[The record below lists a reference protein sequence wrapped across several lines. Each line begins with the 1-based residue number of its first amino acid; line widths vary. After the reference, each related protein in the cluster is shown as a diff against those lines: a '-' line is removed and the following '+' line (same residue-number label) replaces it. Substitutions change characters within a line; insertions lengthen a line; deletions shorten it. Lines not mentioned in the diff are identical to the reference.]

1 MWKILFYVPFISKV
15 NAAERNKRYGC
26 TAKTWNLKYMY
37 FAIVKKKDLYGYDMI
52 KILQKYF
59 KDTDESTLYAILRR
73 LHKEGLTNLY
83 YSERSH
89 GPKRKYYKITEKGEE
104 CLKQY
109 IASWHEIEQ
118 IFDELGL

>member
-1 MWKILFYVPFISKV
+1 MAVFVYMWKILFYVPFFSKV

-89 GPKRKYYKITEKGEE
+89 GPKRKYYKKRRGVPEAIYRF
-104 CLKQY
+104 L
-109 IASWHEIEQ
+109 A
-118 IFDELGL
+118 